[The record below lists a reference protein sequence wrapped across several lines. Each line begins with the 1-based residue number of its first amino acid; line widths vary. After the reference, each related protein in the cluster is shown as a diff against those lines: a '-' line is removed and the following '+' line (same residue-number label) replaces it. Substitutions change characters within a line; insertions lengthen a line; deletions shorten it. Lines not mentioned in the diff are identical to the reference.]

1 MSLYI
6 CSTEVLKPDWIEP
19 VPIAYSDAAGVAMTL
34 TPSQSNTIVLD
45 PYPFDQPSLTTNVI
59 FRRLPQTKFKG
70 SVELQ
75 MVYFKTAPQIASF
88 TLMPRALN

>member
-1 MSLYI
+1 
-6 CSTEVLKPDWIEP
+6 
-19 VPIAYSDAAGVAMTL
+19 
-34 TPSQSNTIVLD
+34 VLD

-59 FRRLPQTKFKG
+59 FRRLPQTEFKG